1 MVNRRGLVGCINW
14 KGTTRN
20 ELSSAV
26 SRPRQRSGRSRFR
39 KCSPLIVAALLL
51 LVALVARGRGGT
63 SRPPTSGA
71 WKTTSRADL
80 ARTVETTSARLDEDA
95 ADATAAVALAE
106 ALLRLARVDND
117 PALAVRAER
126 ALRRALDANP
136 HDYLVRRELG
146 TVLLSQH
153 RFREAI
159 NEATALRRE
168 RPDDVWN
175 DGVLGD
181 AHLELGDYDAAFD
194 AFDRMVAVR
203 PNAAAYARVSYAREL
218 QGDREGAIRLMAM
231 SLEATSAK
239 DPEAQAW
246 HEVQLGQLTFD
257 GGDVPE
263 ARRHFDRAQFLF
275 PDYGPAIGGQV
286 RVLISERRLDQALAL
301 AVRQLASRPTGTL
314 AMLAGDV
321 ARELGRHEDEARHYA
336 EAERLLQ
343 YEPAALALFLADRD
357 RDVTRAVEIA
367 KAAASIRQDIFT
379 EDALAWSLFKAGQ
392 HTEALTTIQRALRT
406 GSRDSRLLAHAAAIH
421 VAVGDQGRRAANPRK
436 IADK

>member
-1 MVNRRGLVGCINW
+1 VI
-14 KGTTRN
+14 
-20 ELSSAV
+20 A
-26 SRPRQRSGRSRFR
+26 
-39 KCSPLIVAALLL
+39 AALLL
-51 LVALVARGRGGT
+51 LAALVARGRGTT
-63 SRPPTSGA
+63 SQPVASGA
-71 WKTTSRADL
+71 WETTSHADL
-80 ARTVETTSARLDEDA
+80 ARTAETMSARLDQDA
-95 ADATAAVALAE
+95 SDATAAVALAE

-117 PALAVRAER
+117 PAHAVRAER
-126 ALRRALDANP
+126 ALRRALDTNP
-136 HDYLVRRELG
+136 RDYLVRRELG
-146 TVLLSQH
+146 AVLLSQH

-159 NEATALRRE
+159 TEAKALQRQ

-175 DGVLGD
+175 DGVIGD

-239 DPEAQAW
+239 DPESQAW
-246 HEVQLGQLTFD
+246 HEVQLGQLTLD
-257 GGDVPE
+257 SGDVTE

-275 PDYGPAIGGQV
+275 PGYGPAIEGQV
-286 RVLISERRLDQALAL
+286 RVLISERRLDEALAL

-314 AMLAGDV
+314 AILAGDV
-321 ARELGRHEDEARHYA
+321 ARALGRHEDEARHYA

-343 YEPAALALFLADRD
+343 YEPAALALFLADRN

-367 KAAASIRQDIFT
+367 KAAASIRHDIFT
-379 EDALAWSLFKAGQ
+379 EDALAWSLFKAGR

-406 GSRDSRLLAHAAAIH
+406 GSRDRRLLAHAAAIH
-421 VAVGDQGRRAANPRK
+421 LAVGDIRRRHGYGGQGEGALQTLAK
-436 IADK
+436 